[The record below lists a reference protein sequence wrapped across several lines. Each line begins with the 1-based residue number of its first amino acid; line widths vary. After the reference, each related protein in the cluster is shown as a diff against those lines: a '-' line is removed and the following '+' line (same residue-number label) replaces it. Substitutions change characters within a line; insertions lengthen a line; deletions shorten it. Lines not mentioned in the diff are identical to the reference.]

1 MQHNLNIWLIALHSP
16 YSEIFLHYFLKY
28 AFAAYSE
35 ICQFPIVLTDQ
46 YDYGEAMSAKQVNWP
61 RSKHSYIDLSDGRR
75 LHVVEHL
82 PFSGAAAT
90 TTAPAADSATSVE
103 FALAKDADAPQTHA
117 AQVGKARDQSEAK
130 PPVVFESGLGLS
142 RLLWA
147 NVAHLLAKAG
157 YHTISYDRSGL
168 GRSPAATQRSLEA
181 LVADLEQVVRAYA
194 PQGAI
199 IVGHSYGGIMARALT
214 ARQPQLVKALVLVDP
229 SSEFVGAQIGPLGK
243 RLEALFDSAITF
255 SRDLKLLPAFLMASG
270 YKHLPVRLQ
279 QKVRVEDV
287 SDAALKARR
296 QENEGYYPALAKL
309 REHPL
314 PHPQVPVEILLAS
327 SSPESEWF
335 KAHSEY
341 ASKLPDAHLWQAS
354 TSSHMVPL
362 LKPQEVALAV
372 KQADAR
378 RSA

>member
-61 RSKHSYIDLSDGRR
+61 RSKHSYVDLSDGRR

-90 TTAPAADSATSVE
+90 TTAPAAAT
-103 FALAKDADAPQTHA
+103 
-117 AQVGKARDQSEAK
+117 SEAK

-157 YHTISYDRSGL
+157 YRTISYDRSGL
-168 GRSPAATQRSLEA
+168 GRSPAATERSLEA

-199 IVGHSYGGIMARALT
+199 IVGHSYGGIMARLLT

-255 SRDLKLLPAFLMASG
+255 SRDLKLLPIFLMAAG
-270 YKHLPVRLQ
+270 YKHLPARLQ

-296 QENEGYYPALAKL
+296 QENKGYYPALAKL
-309 REHPL
+309 REQPL

>member
-16 YSEIFLHYFLKY
+16 YSEIFLHYFRKY

-61 RSKHSYIDLSDGRR
+61 RSKHSYVDLSDGRR

-90 TTAPAADSATSVE
+90 TTAPAAAT
-103 FALAKDADAPQTHA
+103 
-117 AQVGKARDQSEAK
+117 SEAK

-147 NVAHLLAKAG
+147 NVTHLLAKAG
-157 YHTISYDRSGL
+157 YRTISYDRSGL
-168 GRSPAATQRSLEA
+168 GRSPAATERSLEA

-199 IVGHSYGGIMARALT
+199 IVGHSYGGIMARLLT

-255 SRDLKLLPAFLMASG
+255 SRDLKLLPIFLMAAG
-270 YKHLPVRLQ
+270 YKHLPARLQ

-296 QENEGYYPALAKL
+296 QENKGYYPALAKL
-309 REHPL
+309 REQPL

>member
-46 YDYGEAMSAKQVNWP
+46 SDYGEAMSAKQVNWP
-61 RSKHSYIDLSDGRR
+61 RSKHSYVDLSDGRR

-90 TTAPAADSATSVE
+90 TTAPAAAT
-103 FALAKDADAPQTHA
+103 
-117 AQVGKARDQSEAK
+117 SEAK

-157 YHTISYDRSGL
+157 YRTISYDRSGL
-168 GRSPAATQRSLEA
+168 GRSPAATERNLEA

-199 IVGHSYGGIMARALT
+199 IVGHSYGGIMARLLT

-255 SRDLKLLPAFLMASG
+255 SRDLKLLPIFLMAAG
-270 YKHLPVRLQ
+270 YKHLPARLQ

-296 QENEGYYPALAKL
+296 QENKGYYPALAKL
-309 REHPL
+309 REQPL

-327 SSPESEWF
+327 SSPDSQWF

-362 LKPQEVALAV
+362 LRPQEVALAV

>member
-46 YDYGEAMSAKQVNWP
+46 SDYGEAMSAKQVNWP
-61 RSKHSYIDLSDGRR
+61 RSKHSYVDLSDGRR

-90 TTAPAADSATSVE
+90 TTAPAAAT
-103 FALAKDADAPQTHA
+103 
-117 AQVGKARDQSEAK
+117 SEAK

-157 YHTISYDRSGL
+157 YRTISYDRSGL
-168 GRSPAATQRSLEA
+168 GRSPAATERSLEA

-199 IVGHSYGGIMARALT
+199 IVGHSYGGIMARLLT

-255 SRDLKLLPAFLMASG
+255 SRDLKLLPIFLMAAG

-296 QENEGYYPALAKL
+296 QENKGYYQALAKL
-309 REHPL
+309 REQPL

>member
-16 YSEIFLHYFLKY
+16 YSEIFLHYFRKY

-46 YDYGEAMSAKQVNWP
+46 SDYGEAMSAKQVNWP
-61 RSKHSYIDLSDGRR
+61 RSKHSYVDLSDGRR

-82 PFSGAAAT
+82 PFSGVAAT
-90 TTAPAADSATSVE
+90 TTAPAAATP
-103 FALAKDADAPQTHA
+103 ATTAPA
-117 AQVGKARDQSEAK
+117 AATSEAK

-157 YHTISYDRSGL
+157 YRTISYDRSGL
-168 GRSPAATQRSLEA
+168 GRSPAATERNLEA

-199 IVGHSYGGIMARALT
+199 IVGHSYGGIMARLLT

-255 SRDLKLLPAFLMASG
+255 SRDLKLLPIFLMAAG
-270 YKHLPVRLQ
+270 YKHLPARLQ

-296 QENEGYYPALAKL
+296 QENKGYYPALAKL
-309 REHPL
+309 REQPL

>member
-16 YSEIFLHYFLKY
+16 HSEIFLHYFRKY

-35 ICQFPIVLTDQ
+35 ICQFLIVLTDQ
-46 YDYGEAMSAKQVNWP
+46 SDYGETMSAKQVNWP
-61 RSKHSYIDLSDGRR
+61 RSKHSYVDLSDGRR

-90 TTAPAADSATSVE
+90 TTAPVAGAATVPAADDGLSAKT
-103 FALAKDADAPQTHA
+103 
-117 AQVGKARDQSEAK
+117 
-130 PPVVFESGLGLS
+130 PVVFESGLGLS

-157 YHTISYDRSGL
+157 YRTISYDRSGL
-168 GRSPAATQRSLEA
+168 GRSPAATERSLEA

-255 SRDLKLLPAFLMASG
+255 SRDLKLLPIFLMAAG

-296 QENEGYYPALAKL
+296 QENKGYYPALAKL
-309 REHPL
+309 REQPL

>member
-16 YSEIFLHYFLKY
+16 HSEIFLHYFLKY

-35 ICQFPIVLTDQ
+35 ISRPGIVLTAQ
-46 YDYGEAMSAKQVNWP
+46 SGYGETMSAKQVNWP

-82 PFSGAAAT
+82 PFSGVAAT
-90 TTAPAADSATSVE
+90 TTAPAAATP
-103 FALAKDADAPQTHA
+103 ATTAPA
-117 AQVGKARDQSEAK
+117 AATSEAK

-157 YHTISYDRSGL
+157 YRTISYDRSGL
-168 GRSPAATQRSLEA
+168 GRSPAATERNLEA

-199 IVGHSYGGIMARALT
+199 IVGHSYGGIMARLLT

-255 SRDLKLLPAFLMASG
+255 SRDLKLLPIFLMAAG
-270 YKHLPVRLQ
+270 YKHLPARLQ

-296 QENEGYYPALAKL
+296 QENKGYYPALAKL
-309 REHPL
+309 REQPL

>member
-61 RSKHSYIDLSDGRR
+61 RSKHSYVDLSDGRR

-82 PFSGAAAT
+82 PFSGVAAT
-90 TTAPAADSATSVE
+90 TTAPAAATP
-103 FALAKDADAPQTHA
+103 ATTAPA
-117 AQVGKARDQSEAK
+117 AATSEAK

-157 YHTISYDRSGL
+157 YRTISYDRSGL
-168 GRSPAATQRSLEA
+168 GRSPAATERNLEA

-199 IVGHSYGGIMARALT
+199 IVGHSYGGIMARLLT

-255 SRDLKLLPAFLMASG
+255 SRDLKLLPIFLMAAG
-270 YKHLPVRLQ
+270 YKHLPARLQ

-287 SDAALKARR
+287 SDTSLRTRR
-296 QENEGYYPALAKL
+296 QENKGYYPALAKL
-309 REHPL
+309 REQPL

>member
-61 RSKHSYIDLSDGRR
+61 RSKHSYVDLSDGRR

-82 PFSGAAAT
+82 PFSGVAAT
-90 TTAPAADSATSVE
+90 TTAPAAATPATTAPAAATSEV
-103 FALAKDADAPQTHA
+103 
-117 AQVGKARDQSEAK
+117 K

-157 YHTISYDRSGL
+157 YRTISYDRSGL
-168 GRSPAATQRSLEA
+168 GRSPAATERNLEA

-199 IVGHSYGGIMARALT
+199 IVGHSYGGIMARLLT

-255 SRDLKLLPAFLMASG
+255 SRDLKLLPIFLMAAG
-270 YKHLPVRLQ
+270 YKHLPARLQ

-296 QENEGYYPALAKL
+296 QENKGYYPALAKL
-309 REHPL
+309 REQPL

>member
-1 MQHNLNIWLIALHSP
+1 MQHNLNIWLITLHSP

-61 RSKHSYIDLSDGRR
+61 RSKHSYVDLSDGRR

-82 PFSGAAAT
+82 PFSGVAAT
-90 TTAPAADSATSVE
+90 TTAPAAATPATTAPAAATSEV
-103 FALAKDADAPQTHA
+103 
-117 AQVGKARDQSEAK
+117 K

-147 NVAHLLAKAG
+147 NVTPLLAKAG
-157 YHTISYDRSGL
+157 YRTISYDRSGL
-168 GRSPAATQRSLEA
+168 GRSPAATERNLEA

-199 IVGHSYGGIMARALT
+199 IVGHSYGGIMARLLT

-255 SRDLKLLPAFLMASG
+255 SRDLKLLPIFLMAAG
-270 YKHLPVRLQ
+270 YKHLPARLQ

-296 QENEGYYPALAKL
+296 QENKGYYPALAKL
-309 REHPL
+309 REQPL

>member
-16 YSEIFLHYFLKY
+16 HSEIFLHYFLKY

-35 ICQFPIVLTDQ
+35 ISRPGIVLTAQ
-46 YDYGEAMSAKQVNWP
+46 SGYGETMSAKQVNWP

-82 PFSGAAAT
+82 PFSGVAAT
-90 TTAPAADSATSVE
+90 TTAPAAATPAS
-103 FALAKDADAPQTHA
+103 LAPPAMTAPA
-117 AQVGKARDQSEAK
+117 AATSEAK

-147 NVAHLLAKAG
+147 NVTHLLAKAG
-157 YHTISYDRSGL
+157 YRTISYDRSGL
-168 GRSPAATQRSLEA
+168 GRSPAATERSLEA

-199 IVGHSYGGIMARALT
+199 IVGHSYGGIMARLLT

-255 SRDLKLLPAFLMASG
+255 SRDLKLLPIFLMAAG
-270 YKHLPVRLQ
+270 YKHLPARLQ

-296 QENEGYYPALAKL
+296 QENKGYYPALAKL
-309 REHPL
+309 REQPL

-362 LKPQEVALAV
+362 LRPQEVALAV

>member
-46 YDYGEAMSAKQVNWP
+46 SDYGEAMSAKQVNWP
-61 RSKHSYIDLSDGRR
+61 RSKHSYVDLSDGRR

-90 TTAPAADSATSVE
+90 TTAPAAAT
-103 FALAKDADAPQTHA
+103 
-117 AQVGKARDQSEAK
+117 SEAK

-157 YHTISYDRSGL
+157 YRTISYDRSGL
-168 GRSPAATQRSLEA
+168 GRSPAATERSLEA

-199 IVGHSYGGIMARALT
+199 IVGHSYGGIMARLLT

-296 QENEGYYPALAKL
+296 QENKGYYPALAKL
-309 REHPL
+309 REQPL

>member
-46 YDYGEAMSAKQVNWP
+46 SDYGEAMSAKQVNWP
-61 RSKHSYIDLSDGRR
+61 RSKHSYVDLSDGRR

-90 TTAPAADSATSVE
+90 TTAPAAAT
-103 FALAKDADAPQTHA
+103 
-117 AQVGKARDQSEAK
+117 SEAK

-147 NVAHLLAKAG
+147 NVTHLLAKAG
-157 YHTISYDRSGL
+157 YRTISYDRSGL
-168 GRSPAATQRSLEA
+168 GRSPAATERSLEA

-199 IVGHSYGGIMARALT
+199 IVGHSYGGIMARLLT

-255 SRDLKLLPAFLMASG
+255 SRDLKLLPIFLMAAG

-296 QENEGYYPALAKL
+296 QENKGYYQALAKL
-309 REHPL
+309 REQPL

>member
-16 YSEIFLHYFLKY
+16 HSEIFLHYFLKY

-46 YDYGEAMSAKQVNWP
+46 SDYGEAMSAKQVNWP
-61 RSKHSYIDLSDGRR
+61 RSKHSYVDLSDGRR

-90 TTAPAADSATSVE
+90 TTAPAAAT
-103 FALAKDADAPQTHA
+103 
-117 AQVGKARDQSEAK
+117 SEAK

-157 YHTISYDRSGL
+157 YRTISYDRSGL
-168 GRSPAATQRSLEA
+168 GRSPAATERNLEA

-199 IVGHSYGGIMARALT
+199 IVGHSYGGIMARLLT

-255 SRDLKLLPAFLMASG
+255 SRDLKLLPIFLMAAG
-270 YKHLPVRLQ
+270 YKHLPARLQ

-296 QENEGYYPALAKL
+296 QENKGYYPALAKL
-309 REHPL
+309 REQPL

>member
-16 YSEIFLHYFLKY
+16 HSEIFLHYFCKY

-35 ICQFPIVLTDQ
+35 ICQFLIVLTDQ
-46 YDYGEAMSAKQVNWP
+46 SDYGKGMSAKQVNWP
-61 RSKHSYIDLSDGRR
+61 RSKHSYVDLSDGRR

-90 TTAPAADSATSVE
+90 TTAPVAGAATVPAADDGLSA
-103 FALAKDADAPQTHA
+103 
-117 AQVGKARDQSEAK
+117 KA
-130 PPVVFESGLGLS
+130 PVVFESGLGLS

-157 YHTISYDRSGL
+157 YRTISYDRSGL

-181 LVADLEQVVRAYA
+181 LVADLEQVVQAYA

-309 REHPL
+309 REQPL

>member
-61 RSKHSYIDLSDGRR
+61 RSKHSYVDLSDGRR

-90 TTAPAADSATSVE
+90 TTAPAARPGPAAPGAPTEPAADHETS
-103 FALAKDADAPQTHA
+103 
-117 AQVGKARDQSEAK
+117 AK

-157 YHTISYDRSGL
+157 YRTISYDRSGL
-168 GRSPAATQRSLEA
+168 GRSPAATERSLEA

-199 IVGHSYGGIMARALT
+199 IVGHSYGGIMARLLT

-255 SRDLKLLPAFLMASG
+255 SRDLKLLPTFLMAAG

-287 SDAALKARR
+287 SDASLRTRR

-309 REHPL
+309 RESPL
-314 PHPQVPVEILLAS
+314 PYPQVPVEILLAS
-327 SSPESEWF
+327 SSPDSQWF

>member
-61 RSKHSYIDLSDGRR
+61 RSKHSYVDLSDGRR

-90 TTAPAADSATSVE
+90 TTAPAAATSEV
-103 FALAKDADAPQTHA
+103 
-117 AQVGKARDQSEAK
+117 K

-157 YHTISYDRSGL
+157 YRTISYDRSGL
-168 GRSPAATQRSLEA
+168 GRSPAATERSLEA

-199 IVGHSYGGIMARALT
+199 IVGHSYGGIMARLLT

-255 SRDLKLLPAFLMASG
+255 SRDLKLLPIFLMAAG
-270 YKHLPVRLQ
+270 YKHLPARLQ

-296 QENEGYYPALAKL
+296 QENKGYYPALAKL
-309 REHPL
+309 REQPL

-362 LKPQEVALAV
+362 LRPQEVALAV

>member
-61 RSKHSYIDLSDGRR
+61 RSKHSYVDLSDGRR

-82 PFSGAAAT
+82 PFSGVAAT
-90 TTAPAADSATSVE
+90 TTAPAAATP
-103 FALAKDADAPQTHA
+103 ATTAPA
-117 AQVGKARDQSEAK
+117 AATSEAK

-157 YHTISYDRSGL
+157 YRTISYDRSGL
-168 GRSPAATQRSLEA
+168 GRSPAATERNLEA

-199 IVGHSYGGIMARALT
+199 IVGHSYGGIMARLLT

-255 SRDLKLLPAFLMASG
+255 SRDLKLLPIFLMAAG
-270 YKHLPVRLQ
+270 YKHLPARLQ

-296 QENEGYYPALAKL
+296 QENKGYYPALAKL
-309 REHPL
+309 REQPL

-362 LKPQEVALAV
+362 LRPQEVALAV

>member
-16 YSEIFLHYFLKY
+16 HSEILLHYFLKY

-35 ICQFPIVLTDQ
+35 ISRPGIVLTTQ
-46 YDYGEAMSAKQVNWP
+46 SGYGETMSAKQVNWP

-90 TTAPAADSATSVE
+90 TTAPAAAT
-103 FALAKDADAPQTHA
+103 
-117 AQVGKARDQSEAK
+117 SEAK

-147 NVAHLLAKAG
+147 NVTHLLAKAG
-157 YHTISYDRSGL
+157 YRTISYDRSGL
-168 GRSPAATQRSLEA
+168 GRSPAATERSLEA

-199 IVGHSYGGIMARALT
+199 IVGHSYGGIMARLLT

-255 SRDLKLLPAFLMASG
+255 SRDLKLLPIFLMAAG

-296 QENEGYYPALAKL
+296 QENKGYYPALAKL
-309 REHPL
+309 REQPL

>member
-61 RSKHSYIDLSDGRR
+61 RSKHSYVDLSDGRR

-82 PFSGAAAT
+82 PFSGVAAT
-90 TTAPAADSATSVE
+90 TTAPAAEAATVPATDDGLSA
-103 FALAKDADAPQTHA
+103 
-117 AQVGKARDQSEAK
+117 KA
-130 PPVVFESGLGLS
+130 PVVFESGLGLS

-147 NVAHLLAKAG
+147 NVTHLLAKAG
-157 YHTISYDRSGL
+157 YRTISYDRSGL

-199 IVGHSYGGIMARALT
+199 IVGHSYGGIMARLLT

-229 SSEFVGAQIGPLGK
+229 SSEFVGGQIGPLGK

-296 QENEGYYPALAKL
+296 QENKGYYPALAKL
-309 REHPL
+309 REQPL

-327 SSPESEWF
+327 SSPESQWF

>member
-46 YDYGEAMSAKQVNWP
+46 SDYGEAMSAKQVNWP
-61 RSKHSYIDLSDGRR
+61 RSKHSYVDLSDGRR

-82 PFSGAAAT
+82 PFSGVAAT
-90 TTAPAADSATSVE
+90 TTAPAAATSEV
-103 FALAKDADAPQTHA
+103 
-117 AQVGKARDQSEAK
+117 K

-147 NVAHLLAKAG
+147 NVTHLLAKAG
-157 YHTISYDRSGL
+157 YRTISYDRSGL

-199 IVGHSYGGIMARALT
+199 IVGHSYGGIMARLLT

-255 SRDLKLLPAFLMASG
+255 SRDLKLLPIFLMAAG
-270 YKHLPVRLQ
+270 YKHLPARLQ

-296 QENEGYYPALAKL
+296 QENKGYYPALAKL
-309 REHPL
+309 REQPL
-314 PHPQVPVEILLAS
+314 PYPQVPVEILLAS
-327 SSPESEWF
+327 SSPESGWF

-362 LKPQEVALAV
+362 LRPQEVALAV

>member
-16 YSEIFLHYFLKY
+16 HSEIFLHYFRKY

-35 ICQFPIVLTDQ
+35 ICQFLIVLTDQ
-46 YDYGEAMSAKQVNWP
+46 SDYGEAMSAKQVNWP
-61 RSKHSYIDLSDGRR
+61 RSKHSYVDLSDGRR

-82 PFSGAAAT
+82 PFSGPAAT
-90 TTAPAADSATSVE
+90 TTAPAAATSEV
-103 FALAKDADAPQTHA
+103 
-117 AQVGKARDQSEAK
+117 K

-147 NVAHLLAKAG
+147 NVTHLLAKAG
-157 YHTISYDRSGL
+157 YRTISYDRSGL
-168 GRSPAATQRSLEA
+168 GRSPAATERSLEA

-199 IVGHSYGGIMARALT
+199 IVGHSYGGIMARLLT

-229 SSEFVGAQIGPLGK
+229 SSEFVGGQIGPLGK

-255 SRDLKLLPAFLMASG
+255 SRDLKLLPIFLMAAG
-270 YKHLPVRLQ
+270 YKHLPARLQ

-296 QENEGYYPALAKL
+296 QENKGYYPALAKL
-309 REHPL
+309 REQPL

>member
-16 YSEIFLHYFLKY
+16 YSEIFLHYFRKY

-46 YDYGEAMSAKQVNWP
+46 YDYGGAMSAKQVNWP
-61 RSKHSYIDLSDGRR
+61 RSKHSYVDLSDGRR

-90 TTAPAADSATSVE
+90 TTAPAARPATKPGPAAPGAPTE
-103 FALAKDADAPQTHA
+103 PAADHET
-117 AQVGKARDQSEAK
+117 SAK

-157 YHTISYDRSGL
+157 YRTISYDRSGL
-168 GRSPAATQRSLEA
+168 GRSPAATERSLEA

-199 IVGHSYGGIMARALT
+199 IVGHSYGGIMARLLT

-255 SRDLKLLPAFLMASG
+255 SRDLKLLPTFLMAAG

-287 SDAALKARR
+287 SDASLRTRR

-309 REHPL
+309 RESPL
-314 PHPQVPVEILLAS
+314 PYPQVPVEILLAS
-327 SSPESEWF
+327 SSPDSQWF

-378 RSA
+378 RRA

>member
-16 YSEIFLHYFLKY
+16 HTEIFLHYFLKY

-46 YDYGEAMSAKQVNWP
+46 SDYGEAMSAKQVNWP
-61 RSKHSYIDLSDGRR
+61 RSKHSYVDLSDGRR

-82 PFSGAAAT
+82 PFSGVAAT
-90 TTAPAADSATSVE
+90 TTAPVAEAATVPAADDGLSA
-103 FALAKDADAPQTHA
+103 
-117 AQVGKARDQSEAK
+117 KA
-130 PPVVFESGLGLS
+130 PVVFESGLGLS

-157 YHTISYDRSGL
+157 YRTISYDRSGL

-199 IVGHSYGGIMARALT
+199 IVGHSYGGIMARLLT

-309 REHPL
+309 REQPL
-314 PHPQVPVEILLAS
+314 PYPQVPVEILLAS

>member
-61 RSKHSYIDLSDGRR
+61 RSKHSYVDLSDGRR

-82 PFSGAAAT
+82 PFSGVAAT
-90 TTAPAADSATSVE
+90 TTAPAAATP
-103 FALAKDADAPQTHA
+103 ATTAPA
-117 AQVGKARDQSEAK
+117 AATSEAK

-157 YHTISYDRSGL
+157 YRTISYDRSGL
-168 GRSPAATQRSLEA
+168 GRSPAATERNLEA

-199 IVGHSYGGIMARALT
+199 IVGHSYGGIMARLLT

-243 RLEALFDSAITF
+243 RLEAFFDSAITF
-255 SRDLKLLPAFLMASG
+255 SRDLKLLPTFLMAAG

-287 SDAALKARR
+287 SDTSLRTRR

-309 REHPL
+309 RESPL
-314 PHPQVPVEILLAS
+314 PYPQVPVEILLAS
-327 SSPESEWF
+327 SSPDSQWF

>member
-61 RSKHSYIDLSDGRR
+61 RSKHSYVDLSDGRR

-82 PFSGAAAT
+82 PFSGVAAT
-90 TTAPAADSATSVE
+90 TTAPAAATP
-103 FALAKDADAPQTHA
+103 ATTAPA
-117 AQVGKARDQSEAK
+117 AATSEAK

-157 YHTISYDRSGL
+157 YRTISYDRSGL
-168 GRSPAATQRSLEA
+168 GRSPAATERNLEA

-199 IVGHSYGGIMARALT
+199 IVGHSYGGIMARLLT

-243 RLEALFDSAITF
+243 RLEALFDLAITF
-255 SRDLKLLPAFLMASG
+255 SRDLKLLPIFLMAAG
-270 YKHLPVRLQ
+270 YKHLPARLQ

-296 QENEGYYPALAKL
+296 QENKGYYPALAKL
-309 REHPL
+309 REQPL

-327 SSPESEWF
+327 SSPESGWF

>member
-16 YSEIFLHYFLKY
+16 YSEIFLHYFRKY

-61 RSKHSYIDLSDGRR
+61 RSKHSYVDLSDGRR

-90 TTAPAADSATSVE
+90 TTAPAAAT
-103 FALAKDADAPQTHA
+103 
-117 AQVGKARDQSEAK
+117 SEAK

-157 YHTISYDRSGL
+157 YRTISYDRSGL
-168 GRSPAATQRSLEA
+168 GRSPAATERSLEA

-199 IVGHSYGGIMARALT
+199 IVGHSYGGIMARLLT

-255 SRDLKLLPAFLMASG
+255 SRDLKLLPIFLMAAG
-270 YKHLPVRLQ
+270 YKHLPARLQ

-296 QENEGYYPALAKL
+296 QENKGYYPALAKL
-309 REHPL
+309 REQPL

>member
-61 RSKHSYIDLSDGRR
+61 RSKHSYVDLSDGRR

-82 PFSGAAAT
+82 PFSGVAAT
-90 TTAPAADSATSVE
+90 TTAPAAATP
-103 FALAKDADAPQTHA
+103 ATTAPA
-117 AQVGKARDQSEAK
+117 AATSEAK

-157 YHTISYDRSGL
+157 YRTISYDRSGL
-168 GRSPAATQRSLEA
+168 GRSPAATERNLEA

-199 IVGHSYGGIMARALT
+199 IVGHSYGGIMARLLT

-255 SRDLKLLPAFLMASG
+255 SRDLKLLPIFLMAAG
-270 YKHLPVRLQ
+270 YKHLPARLQ

-296 QENEGYYPALAKL
+296 QENKGYYPALAKL
-309 REHPL
+309 REQPL
-314 PHPQVPVEILLAS
+314 PHPQVPLEILLAS

>member
-46 YDYGEAMSAKQVNWP
+46 SDYGEAMSAKQVNWP
-61 RSKHSYIDLSDGRR
+61 RSKHSYVDLSDGRR

-82 PFSGAAAT
+82 PFSGATAT
-90 TTAPAADSATSVE
+90 TTAPAAAT
-103 FALAKDADAPQTHA
+103 
-117 AQVGKARDQSEAK
+117 SEAK

-147 NVAHLLAKAG
+147 NVTHLLAKAG
-157 YHTISYDRSGL
+157 YRTISYDRSGL
-168 GRSPAATQRSLEA
+168 GRSPAATERSLEA

-199 IVGHSYGGIMARALT
+199 IVGHSYGGIMARLLT

-255 SRDLKLLPAFLMASG
+255 SRDLKLLPIFLMAAG

-296 QENEGYYPALAKL
+296 QENKGYYQALAKL
-309 REHPL
+309 REQPL
-314 PHPQVPVEILLAS
+314 PYPQVPVEILLAS

>member
-16 YSEIFLHYFLKY
+16 HSEIFLHYFLKY

-35 ICQFPIVLTDQ
+35 ISRSGIVLTAQ
-46 YDYGEAMSAKQVNWP
+46 SGYGETMSAKQVNWP

-82 PFSGAAAT
+82 PFSGLAT
-90 TTAPAADSATSVE
+90 TTAPAAAG
-103 FALAKDADAPQTHA
+103 APTGPAVDH
-117 AQVGKARDQSEAK
+117 GTNAK

-157 YHTISYDRSGL
+157 YRTISYDRSGL
-168 GRSPAATQRSLEA
+168 GLSPAATERSLEA
-181 LVADLEQVVRAYA
+181 LVADLEQVVQTYA

-199 IVGHSYGGIMARALT
+199 IVGHSYGGILARSLT
-214 ARQPQLVKALVLVDP
+214 ARRPQLVKALVLVDP

-243 RLEALFDSAITF
+243 RLEAFFDSAITF
-255 SRDLKLLPAFLMASG
+255 SRDLKLLPTFLMAAG

-279 QKVRVEDV
+279 QKVRVENV
-287 SDAALKARR
+287 SDTSLRTRR

-309 REHPL
+309 RESPL
-314 PHPQVPVEILLAS
+314 PYPQVPVEILLAS
-327 SSPESEWF
+327 SSPESQWF

>member
-46 YDYGEAMSAKQVNWP
+46 SDYGEAMSAKQVNWP
-61 RSKHSYIDLSDGRR
+61 RSKHSYVDLSDGRR

-90 TTAPAADSATSVE
+90 TTAPAAAT
-103 FALAKDADAPQTHA
+103 
-117 AQVGKARDQSEAK
+117 SEAK

-147 NVAHLLAKAG
+147 NVTHLLAKAG
-157 YHTISYDRSGL
+157 YRTISYDRSGL
-168 GRSPAATQRSLEA
+168 GRSPAATERSLEA

-199 IVGHSYGGIMARALT
+199 IVGHSYGGIMARLLT

-255 SRDLKLLPAFLMASG
+255 SRDLKLLPIFLMAAG

-279 QKVRVEDV
+279 QKVRIEDV

-296 QENEGYYPALAKL
+296 QENKGYYPALAKL
-309 REHPL
+309 REQPL
-314 PHPQVPVEILLAS
+314 PYPQVPVEILLAS

>member
-46 YDYGEAMSAKQVNWP
+46 SDYGEAMSAKQVNWP
-61 RSKHSYIDLSDGRR
+61 RSKHSYVDLSDGRR

-90 TTAPAADSATSVE
+90 TTAPAAAT
-103 FALAKDADAPQTHA
+103 
-117 AQVGKARDQSEAK
+117 SEAK

-147 NVAHLLAKAG
+147 NVTHLLAKAG
-157 YHTISYDRSGL
+157 YRTISYDRSGL
-168 GRSPAATQRSLEA
+168 GRSPAATERSLEA

-199 IVGHSYGGIMARALT
+199 IVGHSYGGIMARLLT

-255 SRDLKLLPAFLMASG
+255 SRDLKLLPIFLMAAG

-296 QENEGYYPALAKL
+296 QENKGYYPALAKL
-309 REHPL
+309 REQPL

>member
-46 YDYGEAMSAKQVNWP
+46 SDYGEAMSAKQVNWP
-61 RSKHSYIDLSDGRR
+61 RSKHSYVDLSDGRR

-82 PFSGAAAT
+82 PFSGPAAT
-90 TTAPAADSATSVE
+90 TTAPAAVT
-103 FALAKDADAPQTHA
+103 
-117 AQVGKARDQSEAK
+117 SEAK

-157 YHTISYDRSGL
+157 YRTISYDRSGL
-168 GRSPAATQRSLEA
+168 GRSPAATERNLEA

-199 IVGHSYGGIMARALT
+199 IVGHSYGGIMARLLT

-255 SRDLKLLPAFLMASG
+255 SRDLKLLPIFLMAAG
-270 YKHLPVRLQ
+270 YKHLPARLQ

-296 QENEGYYPALAKL
+296 QENKGYYPALAKL
-309 REHPL
+309 REQPL

>member
-46 YDYGEAMSAKQVNWP
+46 SDYGEAMSAKQVNWP
-61 RSKHSYIDLSDGRR
+61 RSKHSYVDLSDGRR

-82 PFSGAAAT
+82 PFSGPAAT
-90 TTAPAADSATSVE
+90 TTAPAAATPAS
-103 FALAKDADAPQTHA
+103 LAPPATTAPA
-117 AQVGKARDQSEAK
+117 AATSEAK

-157 YHTISYDRSGL
+157 YRTISYDRSGL
-168 GRSPAATQRSLEA
+168 GRSPAATERNLEA

-199 IVGHSYGGIMARALT
+199 IVGHSYGGIMARLLT

-255 SRDLKLLPAFLMASG
+255 SRDLKLLPIFLMAAG
-270 YKHLPVRLQ
+270 YKHLPARLQ

-296 QENEGYYPALAKL
+296 QENKGYYPALAKL
-309 REHPL
+309 REQPL

>member
-16 YSEIFLHYFLKY
+16 HSEIFLHYFLKY

-61 RSKHSYIDLSDGRR
+61 RSKHSYVDLSDGRR

-90 TTAPAADSATSVE
+90 PATTAPAAAT
-103 FALAKDADAPQTHA
+103 
-117 AQVGKARDQSEAK
+117 SEAK

-157 YHTISYDRSGL
+157 YRTISYDRSGL
-168 GRSPAATQRSLEA
+168 GRSPAATERNLEA

-199 IVGHSYGGIMARALT
+199 IVGHSYGGIMARLLT

-255 SRDLKLLPAFLMASG
+255 SRDLKLLPIFLMAAG
-270 YKHLPVRLQ
+270 YKHLPARLQ

-296 QENEGYYPALAKL
+296 QENKGYYPALAKL
-309 REHPL
+309 REQPL

>member
-16 YSEIFLHYFLKY
+16 HSEIFLHYFCKY

-46 YDYGEAMSAKQVNWP
+46 SDYGEAMSAKQVNWP
-61 RSKHSYIDLSDGRR
+61 RSKHSYVDLSDGRR

-90 TTAPAADSATSVE
+90 TTAPAAGAATVPATDNGLSA
-103 FALAKDADAPQTHA
+103 
-117 AQVGKARDQSEAK
+117 KA
-130 PPVVFESGLGLS
+130 PVVFESGLGLS

-168 GRSPAATQRSLEA
+168 GRSPAATERSLEA

-199 IVGHSYGGIMARALT
+199 IVGHSYGGIMARLLT

-309 REHPL
+309 REQPL
-314 PHPQVPVEILLAS
+314 PYPQVPVEILLAS

>member
-46 YDYGEAMSAKQVNWP
+46 SDYGEAMSAKQVNWP
-61 RSKHSYIDLSDGRR
+61 RSKHSYVDLSDGRR

-90 TTAPAADSATSVE
+90 TTAPAAATSEV
-103 FALAKDADAPQTHA
+103 
-117 AQVGKARDQSEAK
+117 K

-147 NVAHLLAKAG
+147 NVTHLLAKAG
-157 YHTISYDRSGL
+157 YRTISYDRSGL
-168 GRSPAATQRSLEA
+168 GRSPAATERSLEA

-199 IVGHSYGGIMARALT
+199 IVGHSYGGIMARLLT

-255 SRDLKLLPAFLMASG
+255 SRDLKLLPIFLMAAG
-270 YKHLPVRLQ
+270 YKHLPSRLQ

-296 QENEGYYPALAKL
+296 QENKGYYPALAKL
-309 REHPL
+309 REQPL

>member
-16 YSEIFLHYFLKY
+16 HSEIFLHYFRKY
-28 AFAAYSE
+28 AFVAYSE

-61 RSKHSYIDLSDGRR
+61 RSKHSYVDLSDGRR

-82 PFSGAAAT
+82 PFSGVAAT
-90 TTAPAADSATSVE
+90 TTAPAAATP
-103 FALAKDADAPQTHA
+103 ATTAPA
-117 AQVGKARDQSEAK
+117 AATSEAK

-147 NVAHLLAKAG
+147 NVTHLLAKAG
-157 YHTISYDRSGL
+157 YRTISYDRSGL
-168 GRSPAATQRSLEA
+168 GRSPAATERNLEA

-199 IVGHSYGGIMARALT
+199 IVGHSYGGIMARLLT

-255 SRDLKLLPAFLMASG
+255 SRDLKLLPIFLMAAG
-270 YKHLPVRLQ
+270 YKHLPARLQ

-296 QENEGYYPALAKL
+296 QENKGYYPALAKL
-309 REHPL
+309 REQPL

>member
-61 RSKHSYIDLSDGRR
+61 RSKHSYVDLSDGRR

-82 PFSGAAAT
+82 PFSGVAAT
-90 TTAPAADSATSVE
+90 TTAPAAATP
-103 FALAKDADAPQTHA
+103 ATTAPA
-117 AQVGKARDQSEAK
+117 AATSEAK

-157 YHTISYDRSGL
+157 YRTISYDRSGL
-168 GRSPAATQRSLEA
+168 GRSPAATERNLEA

-199 IVGHSYGGIMARALT
+199 IVGHSYGGIMARLLT

-255 SRDLKLLPAFLMASG
+255 SRDLKLLPIFLMAAG

-296 QENEGYYPALAKL
+296 QENKGYYPALAKL
-309 REHPL
+309 REQPL

-327 SSPESEWF
+327 SSPDSQWF

>member
-61 RSKHSYIDLSDGRR
+61 RSKHSYVDLSDGRR

-82 PFSGAAAT
+82 PFSGVAAT
-90 TTAPAADSATSVE
+90 TTAPAAATP
-103 FALAKDADAPQTHA
+103 ATTAPA
-117 AQVGKARDQSEAK
+117 AATPATTAPAAATSEAK

-157 YHTISYDRSGL
+157 YRTISYDRSGL
-168 GRSPAATQRSLEA
+168 GRSPAATERNLEA

-199 IVGHSYGGIMARALT
+199 IVGHSYGGIMARLLT

-255 SRDLKLLPAFLMASG
+255 SRDLKLLPIFLMAAG
-270 YKHLPVRLQ
+270 YKHLPARLQ

-296 QENEGYYPALAKL
+296 QENKGYYPALAKL
-309 REHPL
+309 REQPL